1 MKTKIL
7 VFLAA
12 LLLPVGVFAQS
23 ELKGTVTDASGPL
36 AGVMILNKDN
46 GKWASTDIDGNWRSA
61 GWPPDRPD
69 RKTQWQ
75 RRHRAAS

>member
-36 AGVMILNKDN
+36 AGVMILNKKV
-46 GKWASTDIDGNWRSA
+46 GIY
-61 GWPPDRPD
+61 
-69 RKTQWQ
+69 
-75 RRHRAAS
+75 RH

>member
-46 GKWASTDIDGNWRSA
+46 GKWASTDIDGNYTLPNVKE
-61 GWPPDRPD
+61 GE
-69 RKTQWQ
+69 
-75 RRHRAAS
+75 